1 MKTSS
6 SGEGCVGSP
15 SRKPSIIS
23 GAVSILSSLTMVL
36 LTSLLLV
43 ITADTHLELLY
54 LGTGSVG
61 YFVSLQFASG

>member
-1 MKTSS
+1 
-6 SGEGCVGSP
+6 
-15 SRKPSIIS
+15 
-23 GAVSILSSLTMVL
+23 MVL